1 MTDWTPP
8 SQTEVEDYFERLNN
22 WGRWGADDQRG
33 TLNLISPEKRAAAVA
48 LATAY
53 KEEGRSESLFS
64 AMPLR
69 IVGSTGSPCQPVA
82 IF

>member
-1 MTDWTPP
+1 MADWTPP
-8 SQTEVEDYFERLNN
+8 SQTEVEGYFERLKN

-33 TLNLISPEKRAAAVA
+33 SLNLISPEKQAAAVA
-48 LATAY
+48 LATAC
-53 KEEGRSESLFS
+53 KEEGRSEFLFS